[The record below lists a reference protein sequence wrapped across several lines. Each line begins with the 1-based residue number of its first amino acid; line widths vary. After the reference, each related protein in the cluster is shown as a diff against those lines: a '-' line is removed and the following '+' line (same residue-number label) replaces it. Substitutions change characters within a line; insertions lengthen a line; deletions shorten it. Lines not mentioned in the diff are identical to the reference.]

1 MTTTL
6 ETTAQAP
13 SALTDLSLAPAEPT
27 VWSIDPIHSHVEFAV
42 RHMMIATVKG
52 RFAEVEG
59 TIVLDQANPER
70 SSVEARIPAA
80 GITTHEPTRDAHLRS
95 PDFLDAENHPYLSF
109 RSTRV
114 ETGQDGSFTAY
125 GDLTI
130 RGVTRSV
137 ALEGEYLGTN
147 KSPYGFQ
154 VAAFSAHTRINR
166 KDYGLN
172 WNAALE
178 TGGVLV
184 GDEVKISLEIE
195 AAQQAQQDAPPEA
208 QAA

>member
-1 MTTTL
+1 V
-6 ETTAQAP
+6 TATAEITQQTA
-13 SALTDLSLAPAEPT
+13 AQTLAPATPSAPAGVT
-27 VWSIDPIHSHVEFAV
+27 TWSIDPIHSHVEFAV

-59 TIVLDQANPER
+59 AITLDEANPAN
-70 SSVEARIPAA
+70 SSVEAKIAA
-80 GITTHEPTRDAHLRS
+80 ASIDTREPNRDTHLRS
-95 PDFLDAENHPYLSF
+95 ADFFDAESHPYLTFKSE
-109 RSTRV
+109 RV
-114 ETGQDGSFTAY
+114 EPKGDGEFVAY

-130 RGVTRSV
+130 RGVTRPV
-137 ALEGEYLGTN
+137 ALEGEYLGSN

-154 VAAFSAHTRINR
+154 VAGFTAKTKINR
-166 KDYGLN
+166 RDFGLN

-195 AAQQAQQDAPPEA
+195 AVQK
-208 QAA
+208 